1 MLTNGQKWCIIYFVL
16 KNYLD
21 MKNLIPW
28 GIVAIIAASGFILP
42 QFIPFEQGGVF
53 IIIAI
58 LLLEV
63 AAFFRVLKHLYR

>member
-1 MLTNGQKWCIIYFVL
+1 
-16 KNYLD
+16 

-28 GIVAIIAASGFILP
+28 GIVALMAASVFVLP